1 MKMQIPATIA
11 NAHKAMRLSQT
22 RKSLA
27 NKSMSIFC
35 VKVIS
40 IVQQMLN
47 ASKVNAFVKTDSNP
61 KARFVLTSTNV
72 ERILTFVVNA
82 RYVSIHLDLIG
93 VNALSK

>member
-11 NAHKAMRLSQT
+11 NAHKVMLLNQT
-22 RKSLA
+22 RKSLV
-27 NKSMSIFC
+27 NKSMSIFY

-47 ASKVNAFVKTDSNP
+47 ALKANAFVKTASNR
-61 KARFVLTSTNV
+61 KALFVLTSMNV

-82 RYVSIHLDLIG
+82 RYVSIHPDLIG